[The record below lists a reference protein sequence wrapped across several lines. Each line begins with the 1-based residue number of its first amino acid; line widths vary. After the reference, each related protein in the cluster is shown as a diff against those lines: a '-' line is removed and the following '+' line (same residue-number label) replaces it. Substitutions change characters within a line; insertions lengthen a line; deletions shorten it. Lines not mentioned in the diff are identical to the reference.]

1 MKNWTPYLFFNDKFL
16 NSISWFMKVG
26 GISIFPIIVL
36 REKYNTKD
44 PYWKK
49 AGNIIINHERIHFQQ
64 QLEMFVI
71 PFYIVY
77 ILEYV
82 IKALYYFD
90 IKKAYENISFEK
102 EAYSNQ
108 LDLHYLGKRKRY
120 NWIKLIF

>member
-36 REKYNTKD
+36 REKYNIKD

-49 AGNIIINHERIHFQQ
+49 AGNVIINHERIHFQQ
-64 QLEMFVI
+64 ALELLII
-71 PFYIVY
+71 PFYV
-77 ILEYV
+77 
-82 IKALYYFD
+82 LYLIEWLVKLPFYG
-90 IKKAYENISFEK
+90 KEAYKNISFEK

-108 LDLHYLGKRKRY
+108 LDLRYLGKRKRY
-120 NWIKLIF
+120 NWLKLIF

>member
-36 REKYNTKD
+36 REKYNIKD

-49 AGNIIINHERIHFQQ
+49 AGNVIINHERIHFQQ
-64 QLEMFVI
+64 ALELLVI
-71 PFYIVY
+71 PFYVMYLIEWLVKLPIY
-77 ILEYV
+77 GKE
-82 IKALYYFD
+82 
-90 IKKAYENISFEK
+90 AYRNISFEK

-108 LDLHYLGKRKRY
+108 LDLRYLGKRKRY
-120 NWIKLIF
+120 NWLKLIF